1 MKIAIM
7 VLSAVFI
14 YFLLVCI
21 VYNVGRR
28 VFKMELDDKIFLAS
42 LFFPITIPLAI
53 LMYLA
58 YVSIEIIETIILR
71 IIRRRM
77 KRQQKK

>member
-21 VYNVGRR
+21 VYTVGRR
-28 VFKMELDDKIFLAS
+28 IFKMELDDKIFLAS

-77 KRQQKK
+77 KRQQKR

>member
-1 MKIAIM
+1 
-7 VLSAVFI
+7 
-14 YFLLVCI
+14 
-21 VYNVGRR
+21 
-28 VFKMELDDKIFLAS
+28 MELDDKIFLAS

-58 YVSIEIIETIILR
+58 CVSIEIIETIIIR
-71 IIRRRM
+71 VARRRM